1 MSFEFEGLDDLINRL
16 NTIEKKVPEGINKL
30 KLAVTKDI
38 LDDVIENTPANKD
51 PRALTRGNL
60 KGGWKVRDL
69 GKEVEIYN
77 DVQSKGEFYAWDVEY
92 GHRTRAGMGL
102 SVSRKRRKA
111 VRSDGGKILFVP
123 GKFMLR
129 NAMKK
134 GKATLDKEGKKILD
148 DLMGGR

>member
-1 MSFEFEGLDDLINRL
+1 MM
-16 NTIEKKVPEGINKL
+16 P
-30 KLAVTKDI
+30 
-38 LDDVIENTPANKD
+38 
-51 PRALTRGNL
+51 NL
-60 KGGWKVRDL
+60 KVSFMPG
-69 GKEVEIYN
+69 
-77 DVQSKGEFYAWDVEY
+77 DVEY

-102 SVSRKRRKA
+102 SVSKKRRKA